1 MKQSLKLLILVVL
14 SVFYTRAQ
22 DYKFGKIS
30 EEELAEKYDPQDS
43 SAVASVLYRDYKI
56 RYEYNQSTGFEVVTD
71 VRERVKIYKKEGF
84 DYATVSERLYISD
97 AGSEKE
103 SFKNLKAYT
112 YNLVDGSIEETKL
125 KGSDTFTED
134 VSKYYKEEKFTLPN
148 VKEGSVIE
156 YSYTV
161 DSPFYY
167 SIDEVVLQYDIPIRK
182 QEIAIAT
189 PEYFVFK
196 PNFKGYLQVSPKM
209 SSKTGKISIQ
219 NKSRDSGGG
228 FSVSKTTF
236 STSNIDYI
244 ISVSEFNMENVPALK
259 EENYVNNINN
269 YRAAINYE
277 LQYVNF
283 PQQPI
288 KSYSTTWDKV
298 VETIYDSPDFGKQ
311 IENTKYFKNKVS
323 EILTDTSTDVTKM
336 SAIYFFVQQ
345 HMNWN
350 GYYGKYTD
358 KGVKSS
364 FVEKTG
370 NAADINL
377 MLVAMLREAGLKS
390 YPVLVSTRNNGVP
403 LFPTREGFNYVIA
416 SVEINNAIVLLDATN
431 KYSEPDM
438 IPNRALNWFG
448 RLIKEDG
455 SSTSIA
461 LNAKTQSQETNM
473 IQATL
478 KPDGSLEGMMRTM
491 YSDYNAYNYR
501 NAYNDVSEDDYLDK
515 LEERNN
521 GMEISNFIVENK
533 KQLGQ
538 SITEKF
544 EFSVENQADII
555 GDKIYFSPT
564 LFKTTSENPFKLEE
578 RNYPIDFGY
587 PWAEKLLISIKIPE
601 GYKVESAPKPVSMSL
616 PNEAG
621 SFKYYIKDTPTE
633 IKITVNLDMNT
644 SIIGTQNYSSLKEFY
659 RLLVEKETEKVV
671 LSKI

>member
-1 MKQSLKLLILVVL
+1 MKQSLKLLILVLL
-14 SVFYTRAQ
+14 SVLYTRAQ

-30 EEELAEKYDPQDS
+30 EEELAEKYDIQDS
-43 SAVASVLYRDYKI
+43 SAVASVLYREYKI

-71 VRERVKIYKKEGF
+71 IRERIKIYKKEGF
-84 DYATVSERLYISD
+84 DYATVSERLYKSD
-97 AGSEKE
+97 VSSEKE

-112 YNLVDGSIEETKL
+112 YNLVDGNVEETKL
-125 KGSDTFTED
+125 KGSDTFTEEI
-134 VSKYYKEEKFTLPN
+134 SKYYNEEKFTLPN
-148 VKEGSVIE
+148 VKEGSIIE

-167 SIDEVVLQYDIPIRK
+167 SLDEVILQYDIPIRK

-189 PEYFVFK
+189 PEYFAFK
-196 PNFKGYLQVSPKM
+196 PNFKGYLQVAPKM

-219 NKSRDSGGG
+219 NRSRSSDGG

-244 ISVSEFNMENVPALK
+244 ISVSEFNMDNVPALK

-269 YRAAINYE
+269 YRSAINYE

-311 IENTKYFKNKVS
+311 IDNTNFFKNKLS
-323 EILTDTSTDVTKM
+323 EILANSTTDVEKM
-336 SAIYFFVQQ
+336 STIYFFVQQ

-358 KGVKSS
+358 KGVKTA
-364 FVEKTG
+364 FVEKAG

-390 YPVLVSTRNNGVP
+390 YPVLVSTKNNGVP

-478 KPDGSLEGMMRTM
+478 KLDGSIEGMMRTM

-501 NAYNDVSEDDYLDK
+501 NAYNDVSEDDYLNK

-521 GMEISNFIVENK
+521 GMEISNFTVDNK

-601 GYKVESAPKPVSMSL
+601 GYKVESAPKSVAMSL
-616 PNEAG
+616 PKDAG
-621 SFKYYIKDTPTE
+621 SFKYYINDTPTE
-633 IKITVNLDMNT
+633 IKITVNFNMNT
-644 SIIGTQNYSSLKEFY
+644 SIIGTQDYSALKEFY

>member
-56 RYEYNQSTGFEVVTD
+56 RYDYNQSTGFEVVTD

>member
-56 RYEYNQSTGFEVVTD
+56 RYDYNQSTGFEVVTD

-269 YRAAINYE
+269 YRSAINYE

>member
-269 YRAAINYE
+269 YRSAINYE